1 MYFEELQ
8 SQKVQKRDLSSF
20 FVEIFV
26 DFLPEPL
33 ILTILLDSKTEQ
45 NYHLSIEKDPKPHPN
60 EPVNSKTIN
69 ELLFGG
75 NKEKDYKWMSSF
87 LGLVHTIRLNPIK
100 KEEQKKVQSQSQE
113 LIMTQYLLKLLTI
126 LTNILCKNL
135 IKLTQV
141 MEVPEQGIDY
151 IRAVHNC
158 FKDCSVRNIWSN
170 LNKLQEKIPS
180 CQDKGTSVK

>member
-1 MYFEELQ
+1 
-8 SQKVQKRDLSSF
+8 
-20 FVEIFV
+20 
-26 DFLPEPL
+26 
-33 ILTILLDSKTEQ
+33 
-45 NYHLSIEKDPKPHPN
+45 
-60 EPVNSKTIN
+60 
-69 ELLFGG
+69 
-75 NKEKDYKWMSSF
+75 MSSF

-100 KEEQKKVQSQSQE
+100 NEEKKVQSQSSE

-158 FKDCSVRNIWSN
+158 FKDCSVRSIWSN
-170 LNKLQEKIPS
+170 LNKLQELIPS
-180 CQDKGTSVK
+180 CQEKGTPVK